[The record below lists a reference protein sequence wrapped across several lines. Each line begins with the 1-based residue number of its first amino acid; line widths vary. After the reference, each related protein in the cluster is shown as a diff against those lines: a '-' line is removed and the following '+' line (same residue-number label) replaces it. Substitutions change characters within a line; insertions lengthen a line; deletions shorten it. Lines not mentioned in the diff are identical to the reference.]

1 MSFKLITIWLSDHY
15 LRMAW
20 VAGAGVLLVLANAFW
35 RPSVTPQLP
44 AELGASLPS
53 KLVSPGM
60 QKEETLDFIFRPLF
74 LNTRRP
80 RATAAQVIKAPPEPE
95 TNPNETLSLE
105 GFQLLGVFSSGDGGG
120 IIFYDESQE
129 RKSRLYVGE
138 SIEGWRLESVANRNA
153 NFSNQAGRNAAL
165 KLALASTL
173 PAPRL
178 SSAQSNDSGQSLGT
192 PKTEGGQKEMP
203 QGSSSKKEPSGP
215 VTFDSIVEQQ
225 KRAYEQRQQSK

>member
-20 VAGAGVLLVLANAFW
+20 VAGAGLLLVLANAFW

-153 NFSNQAGRNAAL
+153 KFSNQAGRNAAL
-165 KLALASTL
+165 NLALASTL

-178 SSAQSNDSGQSLGT
+178 SSAQSNDSEQALATAES
-192 PKTEGGQKEMP
+192 EGGQKDKP
-203 QGSSSKKEPSGP
+203 QGSPSKKEPSGP
-215 VTFDSIVEQQ
+215 LTFDSILEQQ